1 MRVLHLLH
9 GYGFGGIG
17 TIVHSLVRAQCESS
31 DVEPAVLYGRL
42 SDTTLE
48 EHSESGA
55 GLHHVKL
62 GGGYDISPIAAH
74 RITKLFKQVDV
85 LHFHF
90 FHPMY
95 MICAMLS
102 GTPTVYTFHGNF
114 GLNRKT
120 TIKDHIKRILLKY
133 FVRLVADFV
142 TYNSNFTKV
151 QAESMYTIR
160 NTDNAVVY
168 NGLNIDCI
176 SGDPSNLPDDIQA
189 KYHGKYVVGACG
201 RLVQTKR
208 IDRLIDAFA
217 KFREGKPDVA
227 LLIVGDGI
235 LREPLESQISMLD
248 LVDHTHIAG
257 FQKNVFDYEAIFD
270 VWAVP
275 SSGEAFGLVALEA
288 LAMGKPAIVCD
299 DGGGLVEIIG
309 GCAPADI
316 ASSVEEIAERLEY
329 YYDRRDKEDEEA
341 SRRVAHARRFHI
353 DTTASEFNQV
363 YKKILVTT
371 AVTN

>member
-1 MRVLHLLH
+1 MKVLHLLH

-17 TIVHSLVRAQCESS
+17 TIVYSLVRAQSGAP

-42 SDTTLE
+42 SDTILE
-48 EHSESGA
+48 EHSETGA

-62 GGGYDISPIAAH
+62 GGGYDISPVAAY
-74 RITKLFKQVDV
+74 RITKIFKQVDV

-120 TIKDHIKRILLKY
+120 TIKDHIKRIFLKY
-133 FVRLVADFV
+133 FVRLFVDFV
-142 TYNSNFTKV
+142 TYNSNFTRT
-151 QAESMYTIR
+151 QAENMYSIS
-160 NTDNAVVY
+160 NTDTAVVY
-168 NGLNIDCI
+168 NGLNIDRI

-189 KYHGKYVVGACG
+189 NYHGKYVVGACG

-217 KFREGKPDVA
+217 KFQEDKPDAA

-235 LREPLESQISMLD
+235 LREPLQAQITALG
-248 LVDHTHIAG
+248 LADHAHIAG
-257 FQKNVFDYEAIFD
+257 FQSNVFDYEAIFD
-270 VWAVP
+270 VWVVP
-275 SSGEAFGLVALEA
+275 SCGEAFGLVALEA

-299 DGGGLVEIIG
+299 DGGGLVEIID
-309 GCAPADI
+309 GCTPADI
-316 ASSVEEIAERLEY
+316 ASSVQGITERLEY
-329 YYDRRDKEDEEA
+329 YYDRRNKEDEEA
-341 SRRVAHARRFHI
+341 PRRVAHARRFHI
-353 DTTASEFNQV
+353 DTTAGEFAQV
-363 YKKILVTT
+363 YTKTVATT
-371 AVTN
+371 AAAT